1 MIDGSDGFYWNP
13 VEVKSRSRVNIPVRI
28 TGPEGSAELE
38 AKFLRETEEKG
49 MLSLKGHRS
58 VGGAADLSLQRYLS
72 GRCDLSQRLHDPRR
86 RCLTTLSLE
95 SKINT
100 KEVDYIFQSLVFG
113 YC

>member
-58 VGGAADLSLQRYLS
+58 VGGLRISLFNAIS
-72 GRCDLSQRLHDPRR
+72 VEDAI
-86 RCLTTLSLE
+86 SLRDFMIQFKE
-95 SKINT
+95 EVLNT
-100 KEVDYIFQSLVFG
+100 ST
-113 YC
+113 